1 MIIKK
6 LGNEEKFDFRVLL
19 ILVFVVFII
28 IGLMNK
34 EWFEVLK
41 NAVLICFSCIGID

>member
-1 MIIKK
+1 MKK
-6 LGNEEKFDFRVLL
+6 KFDFRVLL

>member
-1 MIIKK
+1 MKK
-6 LGNEEKFDFRVLL
+6 KFDFRIFL
-19 ILVFVVFII
+19 ILGFIVFII

>member
-1 MIIKK
+1 MKK
-6 LGNEEKFDFRVLL
+6 KFDFRIVL
-19 ILVFVVFII
+19 IFGFIVFII

-34 EWFEVLK
+34 EWFEILK